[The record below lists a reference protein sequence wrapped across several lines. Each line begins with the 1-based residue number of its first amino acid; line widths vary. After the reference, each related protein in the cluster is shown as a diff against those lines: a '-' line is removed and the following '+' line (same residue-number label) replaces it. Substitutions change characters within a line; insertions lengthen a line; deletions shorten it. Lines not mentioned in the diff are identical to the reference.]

1 MVVIP
6 DLSVATDNMTSNV
19 AMLTELDEQ
28 KFGTEQIMTA
38 GGLHDLLPSYP
49 ALSAQRKLQPTEC

>member
-6 DLSVATDNMTSNV
+6 DLSVATDHMASNV

-28 KFGTEQIMTA
+28 KLGTEQIMTA
-38 GGLHDLLPSYP
+38 GGLHDLLPSHA
-49 ALSAQRKLQPTEC
+49 ALPAQRKLLPTEC